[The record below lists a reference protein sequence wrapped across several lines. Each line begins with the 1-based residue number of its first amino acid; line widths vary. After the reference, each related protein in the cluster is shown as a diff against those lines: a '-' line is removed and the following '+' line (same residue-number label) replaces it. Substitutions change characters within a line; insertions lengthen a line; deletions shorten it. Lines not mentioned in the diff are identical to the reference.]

1 MALAG
6 FGSVFIALGKIY
18 HEEFKEYLYKIAK
31 NVNVHVLWIFGQI
44 IIIKQKTQTI
54 HHFYVNAFLKAFL
67 WNGWKPLIL
76 K

>member
-31 NVNVHVLWIFGQI
+31 NVNVHVFLNFSFEYLDRLSLNKKPKQFTIFML
-44 IIIKQKTQTI
+44 TL
-54 HHFYVNAFLKAFL
+54 F
-67 WNGWKPLIL
+67 
-76 K
+76 

>member
-31 NVNVHVLWIFGQI
+31 NVNVHFFFEYLDRLSSLNKKPKQFTIFML
-44 IIIKQKTQTI
+44 TL
-54 HHFYVNAFLKAFL
+54 F
-67 WNGWKPLIL
+67 
-76 K
+76 

>member
-31 NVNVHVLWIFGQI
+31 NVNVHVFSSLNIW
-44 IIIKQKTQTI
+44 TDY
-54 HHFYVNAFLKAFL
+54 HH
-67 WNGWKPLIL
+67 
-76 K
+76 